1 MKSKSTKI
9 MAMLL
14 AVVMVVSLF
23 PMSVTASFEYD
34 ETATGSYYKLISQKF
49 WKLAP
54 GIEETEVVINN
65 AASTRRQVVHSVKV
79 DLNNP
84 YTNVLPGYKGMIPE
98 PGNYGTQTVS
108 QQALGAERLGYGNV
122 VAATNATL
130 SWYTEAY
137 YKNHPELIGEPLAY
151 AILNGYYYENSNGKT
166 YGMSKTGSDGILV
179 INYDKHP
186 VTGEPRPDSI
196 PKVLMRTLNDPLTGW
211 EQNAIPAWQW
221 LVKPNANGVPTPT
234 YNINDHGTSI
244 ASRTF
249 VGITADGEVIIAVS
263 DGDQAPF
270 STGFTMG
277 EMADYMIRMGCI
289 YACNQDGGG
298 STTFCTQRPGEDL
311 KVNCSLSD
319 GGERPVTSTIM
330 VVSTAPADGE
340 LSNATISSDYDYYT
354 PGSTVAFNTI
364 GIDASGAIVEIPA
377 EAQWQ
382 IAEEGMGTI
391 ANGVFTSNG
400 TMGTVTAQLV
410 YKGSVVGERKITIA
424 VPEAISMNQPT
435 VTIPYGKTASIP
447 IKATVN
453 SGLNEIGLG
462 PNDISFTT
470 DNPALG
476 TFNGLSFTAVDQ
488 ENAPENITSN
498 VTATLN
504 MGSNPTLNFQL
515 QLGRGS
521 DVLFDFEAGQSD
533 VDIWNVI
540 DNRKGTIWDYD
551 MALSLADKENGQV
564 HDGEY
569 SMRLE
574 LNGLSSNLS
583 HSAEY
588 GWIRLGIDGD
598 AIELENARSL
608 GFWMYI
614 PDECIQL
621 WAQGNYMADTDGN
634 GTYDTQCLVSMPPA
648 FPNQVLEKVDEP
660 GWYYLEMD
668 LSQYQNI
675 ALKDSMQFVKDP
687 STGASGAKGD
697 FFISFIFAR
706 AKNNPILD
714 GKTVIGPYTF
724 YLDNFTVDYSEA
736 VDDREKPE
744 FDKIYMDGT
753 PLVKHEVGTTT
764 SNTLTFTSNVADATE
779 KIDANKVSHPLTNT
793 SGINAASAKAF
804 IDGVE
809 VPTSYVGGVMT
820 AANVS
825 VADGYHR
832 VRFEITDNAGN
843 TAVMIRVFKVEAGSA
858 APALQLVP
866 ADASLDRIL
875 FGSVYWM
882 NLEATAIEN
891 IQSVETV
898 IDLNMV
904 NHWELDHM
912 ELAKGFAAA
921 YEIDDETNTAV
932 ITFTRTGSGDVTGS
946 AVLARI
952 PVRVLDYDN
961 DIHVSGKTAAQYWAS
976 HEFWGHNLA
985 LDVDKGLV
993 TFTDGSTQTFSNEE
1007 FSVSTEMYTA
1017 RYYMDATYLTSH
1029 GSTHIHSAAALPDKE
1044 ATCTEDG
1051 YTGRTFCEG
1060 CNSVVEWGT
1069 TIPATGHSFHVVGDK
1084 LACDCGET
1092 ITGSGLHMIDGKNYY
1107 TIGGVLAK
1115 GWNNV
1120 DDGWYYFDEDYA
1132 GINGKRT
1139 FDGIEYNFTD
1149 GLVEGVWK
1157 YDGVGTRYYYGPG
1170 YYEHPRRSQLGN
1182 FIWVTID
1189 GNTYAFDDDGHRFE
1203 GYAVL
1208 TTADGT
1214 SKLYEFTDEG
1224 VLIGEYSPGEDYTG
1238 IFVCRR
1244 TTTYLKNGVP
1254 FAAGLVKEG
1263 EDYYYINSGCEAV
1276 TGNYDVTRTNG
1287 LLLPGFYQFGP
1298 DGKMINPPVYPDGPN
1313 RDGFFYRNGAKLP
1326 CYQLVEF
1333 DGYYYF
1339 ISDSN
1344 RYAKDTRLYLSSR
1357 FLEGTGL
1364 SVGYYDFDKL
1374 GRMVLRD
1381 GPNEDGYFYLKD
1393 IQQEPN
1399 QLIAFR
1405 GYYYFIGE
1413 DGKYVFSQTL
1423 YLGEEYLEGTGLPAG
1438 EYEFDETGKMIIP
1451 EENVKNG
1458 PDADGY
1464 FYLNNIRQAAN
1475 QLIEL
1480 EGSYYYI
1487 REDGKYAVSESLYLS
1502 EEILAGT
1509 GLPAGEYEFDETGK
1523 MIIPEPPVKNGPN
1536 EDGYFYLDDV
1546 RQEPN
1551 QLIEFEGSYYYIRE
1565 DGKYA
1570 VSESLYLSE
1579 EVLEG
1584 TGLPAGEYEFD
1595 ETGKMIIPEIPVKNG
1610 PDEDGYFYLNN
1621 VRQPAKQLIAFEG
1634 DYYYTGED
1642 GKYVVSANV
1651 YLGLEFMEPIGLPGG
1666 YYDFDEAGK
1675 LIPVEPAVKNG
1686 PNADGYF
1693 YLNDVKQ
1700 KAYQLIWF
1708 EGGYYFIND
1717 SNKFAASRTIY
1728 LSTRFVEGTG
1738 LAVGYYEFDQY
1749 GKMIMK
1755 NGPYPDGYFYRDGSR
1770 LNAYQLVEYEGDYY
1784 FINDANKYAVSR
1796 TIYLSARFVE
1806 GTDLAV
1812 GYYEFDE
1819 TGKMIRK
1826 NGPYPDGYFYRNGS
1840 RLNAYQLV
1848 EYEGD
1853 YYFIN
1858 DANKYA
1864 VSRTIYLSARFL
1876 EGTDLAVGY
1885 YEFDETG
1892 KMIRKNGPYPDGY
1905 FYRNGSR
1912 LNAYQLVEYEGDYY
1926 FINDSNKY
1934 AVSKTIYLTAKFV
1947 DPFGMAVGYY
1957 EFDASGKM
1965 IMKNGPYPDGYF
1977 YLNGTRVNAYQLV
1990 KYEGD
1995 YYFIGVGNKYV
2006 TNKWQ
2011 YVAIPDYVFDGTD
2024 VRPWHHSFDNQG
2036 RMIGYYEGVPNG
2048 RDLGKIY
2055 NLKAGGKQ
2063 IKSGLLIRGCELD
2076 NANYYFPTDIIDTGI
2091 DRLQDEFHVKFDMDL
2106 RSETMTGLDVF
2117 GDDVTHKC
2125 YDMVMYEQIFTD
2137 EGKAKVK
2144 EVFTDLANPD
2154 NYPIYMHCTHGID
2167 RTGTVSF
2174 LLEAVLGVERQML
2187 IYEYTLSVGSY
2198 GNKIVAV
2205 YNQLNS
2211 SYSGSSFK
2219 VKTEN
2224 FLKDCGITQEQIDM
2238 LRQIYLED

>member
-1 MKSKSTKI
+1 MKSKPTKCLAI
-9 MAMLL
+9 LL

-23 PMSVTASFEYD
+23 PASVAATFEYD
-34 ETATGSYYKLISQKF
+34 ETATASYYKLISQKY
-49 WKLAP
+49 WQLAP

-65 AASTRRQVVHSVKV
+65 ASSTRRQVVHSVKV

-98 PGNYGTQTVS
+98 PGKYGTQTVS
-108 QQALGAERLGYGNV
+108 QQALGAEKLGYGNV

-137 YKNHPELIGEPLAY
+137 YQQHPELIGEPLAY
-151 AILNGYYYENSNGKT
+151 AILNGYYYQNSNGPT
-166 YGMSKTGSDGILV
+166 YGMSKTGNDGILV
-179 INYDKHP
+179 INYDINP
-186 VTGEPRPDSI
+186 TTGEPRPDSI
-196 PKVLMRTLNDPLTGW
+196 PKVLMRKLSDPLTGW

-221 LVKPNANGVPTPT
+221 LVQPDANGNPKAT

-249 VGITADGEVIIAVS
+249 VGITANGEVIIAVS

-340 LSNATISSDYDYYT
+340 LSSATISSDYDYYT
-354 PGSTVAFNTI
+354 PGSTVSFNTV
-364 GIDASGAIVEIPA
+364 GIDASGAKVDIP
-377 EAQWQ
+377 EDAQWQ
-382 IAEEGMGTI
+382 IAEDGMGTI
-391 ANGVFTSNG
+391 SNGVFTSNG
-400 TMGTVTAQLV
+400 TTGVVTAQLV
-410 YKGSVVGERKITIA
+410 YNGNVVGERKINIA
-424 VPEAISMNQPT
+424 IPEAITMNQPT
-435 VTIPYGKTASIP
+435 VTIPYGKTAAIP

-453 SGLNEIGLG
+453 NGLNEIGLG

-476 TFNGLSFTAVDQ
+476 SFNGLSFTAVDQ

-504 MGSNPTLNFQL
+504 MGSYPTLDFQL

-521 DVLFDFEAGQSD
+521 DVLFDFEGGQSD

-551 MALSLADKENGQV
+551 MSLSLADAENGQV
-564 HDGEY
+564 HDGEH

-588 GWIRLGIDGD
+588 GWIRIGIDGD

-675 ALKDSMQFVKDP
+675 ALKDTMQFVKDP

-714 GKTVIGPYTF
+714 GKSVIGPYTF

-753 PLVKHEVGTTT
+753 PLVKHELGTTT

-793 SGINAASAKAF
+793 SGINASTAKAF

-809 VPTSYVGGVMT
+809 VPASYVGGVMT

-843 TAVMIRVFKVEAGSA
+843 TAVMIRVFKVESGNT

-912 ELAKGFAAA
+912 VLAKGFTAEYTIDEDSNSAA
-921 YEIDDETNTAV
+921 
-932 ITFTRTGSGDVTGS
+932 ITFTRTGENNQTGS
-946 AVLARI
+946 AILAQI

-961 DIHVSGKTAAQYWAS
+961 DIHVAGKTAAQYWAT

-1029 GSTHIHSAAALPDKE
+1029 GSTHIHSAVALPDKS

-1069 TIPATGHSFHVVGDK
+1069 TVPATGHSFHVVGDK

-1115 GWNNV
+1115 GWNEV
-1120 DDGWYYFDEDYA
+1120 EGGWYYFGEDYA

-1170 YYEHPRRSQLGN
+1170 YYEHPKRSQLGN

-1224 VLIGEYSPGEDYTG
+1224 VLIGEYNPGEDYTG
-1238 IFVCRR
+1238 IFVCKK

-1263 EDYYYINSGCEAV
+1263 NDYYYINSGCEAV
-1276 TGNYDVTRTNG
+1276 TGNYDVTRPNG

-1313 RDGFFYRNGAKLP
+1313 RDGFFYRDGVKLP

-1344 RYAKDTRLYLSSR
+1344 RYAKNTRLYMSAS
-1357 FLEGTGL
+1357 FLTGTGL
-1364 SVGYYDFDKL
+1364 KVGYYDFDKL
-1374 GRMVLRD
+1374 GRMVLKN

-1393 IQQEPN
+1393 IKQDAN
-1399 QLIAFR
+1399 QLIAFE
-1405 GYYYFIGE
+1405 GYFYFIGE
-1413 DGKYVFSQTL
+1413 DGKYVFSQTI

-1464 FYLNNIRQAAN
+1464 FYLNNVRQAAN
-1475 QLIEL
+1475 QLIEF
-1480 EGSYYYI
+1480 EGSYYFI
-1487 REDGKYAVSESLYLS
+1487 REDGKYAVSENLYLS

-1551 QLIEFEGSYYYIRE
+1551 QLIAFEGSYYFIRE

-1570 VSESLYLSE
+1570 VSQSLYLSE
-1579 EVLEG
+1579 EILVS

-1595 ETGKMIIPEIPVKNG
+1595 ETGKMVIPEIPVKNG

-1621 VRQPAKQLIAFEG
+1621 VRQAANQLIEFEG
-1634 DYYYTGED
+1634 DYYFTGAD

-1651 YLGLEFMEPIGLPGG
+1651 YLGLEYMVPIGMAGG

-1675 LIPVEPAVKNG
+1675 LIQVEPAVKNG
-1686 PNADGYF
+1686 PNVDGYF
-1693 YLNDVKQ
+1693 YLNDVRQ
-1700 KAYQLIWF
+1700 KAYQLIKF

-1717 SNKFAASRTIY
+1717 AHKYAASRTIY
-1728 LSTRFVEGTG
+1728 LSARFVEGTD

-1784 FINDANKYAVSR
+1784 FINDSNKYAVSR

-1858 DANKYA
+1858 DSNKYA
-1864 VSRTIYLSARFL
+1864 VSKTIYLSARFL
-1876 EGTDLAVGY
+1876 EGTDLAAGY

-1947 DPFGMAVGYY
+1947 DPYGMAVGYY

-1965 IMKNGPYPDGYF
+1965 VMKNGPYPDGYF

-2011 YVAIPDYVFDGTD
+2011 YVAIPNYVFDGTD
-2024 VRPWHHSFDNQG
+2024 VRPWHHSFDNEG
-2036 RMIGYYEGVPNG
+2036 KMIGYYEGVPNG
-2048 RDLGKIY
+2048 RDLGEIY
-2055 NLKAGGKQ
+2055 NLKADGKK

-2091 DRLQDEFHVKFDMDL
+2091 ERLQNEFQVKFDMDL

-2117 GDDVTHKC
+2117 DDDVTHKC
-2125 YDMVMYEQIFTD
+2125 YDMVLYEQIFTD
-2137 EGKAKVK
+2137 EGKEKVK

-2205 YNQLNS
+2205 YNKLNS
-2211 SYSGSSFK
+2211 SYSGASFK

-2224 FLKDCGITQEQIDM
+2224 FLKDCGITQEQIDT
-2238 LRQIYLED
+2238 LREIYLEG

>member
-1 MKSKSTKI
+1 MKGRMTRFL
-9 MAMLL
+9 AMLL
-14 AVVMVVSLF
+14 VVVMVVSLL
-23 PMSVTASFEYD
+23 PMGAFAAFKYD
-34 ETATGSYYKLISQKF
+34 ETATDSYYKLISQKY
-49 WKLAP
+49 WQLAP

-65 AASTRRQVVHSVKV
+65 PQSTRRQVVHSVKV
-79 DLNNP
+79 DMNNP
-84 YTNVLPGYKGMIPE
+84 YTNIIPGYKGMIPE
-98 PGNYGTQTVS
+98 AGKYGTQTVS
-108 QQALGAERLGYGNV
+108 KQALAAEKLGYGNV

-137 YKNHPELIGEPLAY
+137 YKQHPELIGEPLAY
-151 AILNGYYYENSNGKT
+151 AILDGYKYQNSNGPT
-166 YGMSKTGSDGILV
+166 YGMSKNGNDAILV
-179 INYDKHP
+179 INYDTNP
-186 VTGEPRPDSI
+186 VTGEARPDSI
-196 PKVLMRTLNDPLTGW
+196 PKVVMRKLSDPLTGW

-221 LVKPNANGVPTPT
+221 LVKPDANGKPVAQ
-234 YNINDHGTSI
+234 YSVNDHGASI

-249 VGITADGEVIIAVS
+249 VGITAAGEVIVAVS

-298 STTFCTQRPGEDL
+298 STTFCSQRPGEDL

-330 VVSTAPADGE
+330 VISTAPADGE
-340 LSNATISSDYDYYT
+340 LSNATLSSDYDYYT
-354 PGSTVAFNTI
+354 PRSTVAFNAV
-364 GIDASGAIVEIPA
+364 GIDGSGAKVDIPA
-377 EAQWQ
+377 DAQWQ
-382 IAEEGMGTI
+382 LTNAGMGTI
-391 ANGVFTSNG
+391 SNGVFTSNG
-400 TMGTVTAQLV
+400 TIGDVTAQLV
-410 YKGSVVGERKITIA
+410 YKDKVVGERTIHIA
-424 VPEAISMNQPT
+424 IPEAISMNQPT
-435 VTIPYGKTASIP
+435 VTVPYGKTAAMP

-453 SGLNEIGLG
+453 NGLNEIGLG

-470 DNPALG
+470 DNEALG
-476 TFNGLSFTAVDQ
+476 TFSGMSFSAVD
-488 ENAPENITSN
+488 EASAPENITSN

-551 MALSLADKENGQV
+551 MALSLADRTNGQV
-564 HDGEY
+564 HDGDY

-621 WAQGNYMADTDGN
+621 WAQGNYMADTNGD

-648 FPNQVLEKVDEP
+648 FPNQVLESVDEP

-675 ALKDSMQFVKDP
+675 ALKDTQQFVKDP

-714 GKTVIGPYTF
+714 GKSVIGPYTF

-753 PLVKHEVGTTT
+753 ALAKHEVGTTA
-764 SNTLTFTSNVADATE
+764 SGTLTFTSNVADATE

-793 SGINAASAKAF
+793 SGINASTAKAF

-809 VPTSYVGGVMT
+809 VPASYANGVMT
-820 AANVS
+820 AANVK

-843 TAVMIRVFKVEAGSA
+843 TAVMIRVFKVESGSA

-882 NLEATAIEN
+882 NLEAAAIEN
-891 IQSVETV
+891 IQSVDTV

-912 ELAKGFAAA
+912 VLADGFTADYTIDADSNSAA
-921 YEIDDETNTAV
+921 
-932 ITFTRTGSGDVTGS
+932 ITFTRTGESDQTGS
-946 AVLARI
+946 AVLAQI

-961 DIHVSGKTAAQYWAS
+961 DIHVPGKTAAQYWAS

-993 TFTDGSTQTFSNEE
+993 TLKDGTTTTFSNEE

-1029 GSTHIHSAAALPDKE
+1029 GSTHVHNAAALPDKA

-1069 TIPATGHSFHVVGDK
+1069 TLPATGHTYGVVGDK
-1084 LACDCGET
+1084 LACLNCGEE

-1107 TIGGVLAK
+1107 TIGGVLSK
-1115 GWNNV
+1115 GWNEV
-1120 DDGWYYFDEDYA
+1120 DGGWYYFGDDYA
-1132 GINGKRT
+1132 GISGKHT
-1139 FDGIEYNFTD
+1139 FDGIEYNFD
-1149 GLVEGVWK
+1149 NGLVEGVWK
-1157 YDGVGTRYYYGPG
+1157 TDDVGTRYYYGPG
-1170 YYEHPRRSQLGN
+1170 YYEHPKRSQLGN
-1182 FIWVTID
+1182 FIWATID
-1189 GNTYAFDDDGHRFE
+1189 GNTYAFDDHGHRYE

-1214 SKLYEFTDEG
+1214 SKLYEFTDDG
-1224 VLIGEYSPGEDYTG
+1224 VLIGEYSPGADYTG
-1238 IFVCRR
+1238 IFVCRK

-1254 FAAGLVKEG
+1254 FAAGLVKDG
-1263 EDYYYINSGCEAV
+1263 DDYYYINSGCEAV
-1276 TGNYDVTRTNG
+1276 TGNYDVTRPNG

-1313 RDGFFYRNGAKLP
+1313 KNGYFYRDGKKLI

-1333 DGYYYF
+1333 DGDYYF
-1339 ISDSN
+1339 INDAD
-1344 RYAKDTRLYLSSR
+1344 RYAKNTTVYLSAK
-1357 FLEGTGL
+1357 FVEGTGL
-1364 SVGYYDFDKL
+1364 SVGNYNFDKT
-1374 GRMVLRD
+1374 GKMVIKN
-1381 GPNEDGYFYLKD
+1381 GPDEDGYFYLKD
-1393 IQQEPN
+1393 VKQEAN
-1399 QLIAFR
+1399 QLIAFK
-1405 GYYYFIGE
+1405 GSYYFIGE
-1413 DGKYVFSQTL
+1413 DGKYVVSTTVHL
-1423 YLGEEYLEGTGLPAG
+1423 DEALVAGTDLAAG
-1438 EYEFDETGKMIIP
+1438 DYAFDEAGK
-1451 EENVKNG
+1451 
-1458 PDADGY
+1458 
-1464 FYLNNIRQAAN
+1464 L
-1475 QLIEL
+1475 
-1480 EGSYYYI
+1480 
-1487 REDGKYAVSESLYLS
+1487 
-1502 EEILAGT
+1502 
-1509 GLPAGEYEFDETGK
+1509 
-1523 MIIPEPPVKNGPN
+1523 IIPEPVVIKNGPN

-1546 RQEPN
+1546 QQEPN
-1551 QLIEFEGSYYYIRE
+1551 QLLVYEGSYYFIGA

-1570 VSESLYLSE
+1570 AGTTVYLGE
-1579 EVLEG
+1579 EYVAD
-1584 TGLPAGEYEFD
+1584 TGLPAGNYEFD
-1595 ETGKMIIPEIPVKNG
+1595 ETGKMIIKAEDVKNG
-1610 PDEDGYFYLNN
+1610 PDADGYFYRNN
-1621 VRQPAKQLIAFEG
+1621 VRQAANQLVEFEG
-1634 DYYYTGED
+1634 SYYFIGSNA
-1642 GKYVVSANV
+1642 KYVVGTTAYV
-1651 YLGLEFMEPIGLPGG
+1651 GEEHTAAIGMPGG

-1675 LIPVEPAVKNG
+1675 MVMQAPTVKNG

-1693 YLNDVKQ
+1693 YLNDVRQ
-1700 KAYQLIWF
+1700 KAYQIIEF
-1708 EGGYYFIND
+1708 EGDYYFVYD
-1717 SNKFAASRTIY
+1717 AHKFAKSTTLY
-1728 LSTRFVEGTG
+1728 LSAQFVEGTG
-1738 LAVGYYEFDQY
+1738 LTVGYYEFDEF
-1749 GKMIMK
+1749 GRIILK
-1755 NGPYPDGYFYRDGSR
+1755 NGPFPDGYFYRNGSR
-1770 LNAYQLVEYEGDYY
+1770 LNAYQLVEYQGDYY
-1784 FINDANKYAVSR
+1784 FINDYNKYATNR
-1796 TIYLSARFVE
+1796 TIYLSAQFVE
-1806 GTDLAV
+1806 GTDLTV
-1812 GYYEFDE
+1812 GYYEFDAD
-1819 TGKMIRK
+1819 GKLIRK

-1848 EYEGD
+1848 EYKGD

-1858 DANKYA
+1858 DYNKYA
-1864 VSRTIYLSARFL
+1864 TSRTIYLSAQFV
-1876 EGTDLAVGY
+1876 EGTDLTVGY
-1885 YEFDETG
+1885 YEFDADG
-1892 KMIRKNGPYPDGY
+1892 KLIRKNGPFPDGY

-1934 AVSKTIYLTAKFV
+1934 ATSRTIYLSAQFV
-1947 DPFGMAVGYY
+1947 EGTDLTVGYY
-1957 EFDASGKM
+1957 EFDADGKIVRKNGPQSDGYFYRNGSRLNAYQLVEYEGNIYFINDSNKYAKSKTIYLTSQFVDPLGMAVGYYDFDADGKM
-1965 IMKNGPYPDGYF
+1965 VMKNGPYPDGYF
-1977 YLNGTRVNAYQLV
+1977 YLNGTRVNANNLV

-2011 YVAIPDYVFDGTD
+2011 FTGMPNSVFDGTD
-2024 VRPWHHSFDNQG
+2024 VRPWHHSFDNEG
-2036 RMIGYYEGVPNG
+2036 KMIGYYEGIPNG
-2048 RDLGKIY
+2048 RDIGEIY
-2055 NLKAGGKQ
+2055 NLKGAGGKQ

-2076 NANYYFPTDIIDTGI
+2076 NANYYFPEDIIAKGV
-2091 DRLQDEFHVKFDMDL
+2091 DRLQNEFHIKTEMDL
-2106 RSETMTGLDVF
+2106 RQEFLTGLDVF
-2117 GDDVTHKC
+2117 DEDVQHKI
-2125 YDMVMYEQIFTD
+2125 YDMVLYEAIFTD

-2167 RTGTVSF
+2167 RTGTVAF

-2198 GNKIVAV
+2198 GNKIVAL

-2211 SYSGSSFK
+2211 SYSGANFM

-2224 FLKDCGITQEQIDM
+2224 FLKDCGITQEQIDS
-2238 LRQIYLED
+2238 LRAIYLEG

>member
-1 MKSKSTKI
+1 
-9 MAMLL
+9 
-14 AVVMVVSLF
+14 
-23 PMSVTASFEYD
+23 
-34 ETATGSYYKLISQKF
+34 
-49 WKLAP
+49 
-54 GIEETEVVINN
+54 
-65 AASTRRQVVHSVKV
+65 
-79 DLNNP
+79 
-84 YTNVLPGYKGMIPE
+84 
-98 PGNYGTQTVS
+98 
-108 QQALGAERLGYGNV
+108 
-122 VAATNATL
+122 
-130 SWYTEAY
+130 
-137 YKNHPELIGEPLAY
+137 
-151 AILNGYYYENSNGKT
+151 
-166 YGMSKTGSDGILV
+166 
-179 INYDKHP
+179 
-186 VTGEPRPDSI
+186 
-196 PKVLMRTLNDPLTGW
+196 
-211 EQNAIPAWQW
+211 
-221 LVKPNANGVPTPT
+221 
-234 YNINDHGTSI
+234 
-244 ASRTF
+244 
-249 VGITADGEVIIAVS
+249 
-263 DGDQAPF
+263 
-270 STGFTMG
+270 
-277 EMADYMIRMGCI
+277 
-289 YACNQDGGG
+289 
-298 STTFCTQRPGEDL
+298 
-311 KVNCSLSD
+311 
-319 GGERPVTSTIM
+319 
-330 VVSTAPADGE
+330 
-340 LSNATISSDYDYYT
+340 
-354 PGSTVAFNTI
+354 
-364 GIDASGAIVEIPA
+364 
-377 EAQWQ
+377 
-382 IAEEGMGTI
+382 
-391 ANGVFTSNG
+391 
-400 TMGTVTAQLV
+400 
-410 YKGSVVGERKITIA
+410 
-424 VPEAISMNQPT
+424 
-435 VTIPYGKTASIP
+435 
-447 IKATVN
+447 
-453 SGLNEIGLG
+453 
-462 PNDISFTT
+462 
-470 DNPALG
+470 
-476 TFNGLSFTAVDQ
+476 
-488 ENAPENITSN
+488 
-498 VTATLN
+498 

-521 DVLFDFEAGQSD
+521 DVLFDFEGGQSD

-551 MALSLADKENGQV
+551 MALSLADAENGQV
-564 HDGEY
+564 HDGEH

-675 ALKDSMQFVKDP
+675 ALKDTMQFVKDP

-714 GKTVIGPYTF
+714 GKSVIGPYTF

-793 SGINAASAKAF
+793 SGINASTAKAF

-809 VPTSYVGGVMT
+809 VPASYVGGVMT

-843 TAVMIRVFKVEAGSA
+843 TAVMIRVFKVESGNS

-912 ELAKGFAAA
+912 VLAKGFTAEYTIDEDSNSAA
-921 YEIDDETNTAV
+921 
-932 ITFTRTGSGDVTGS
+932 ITFTRTGENNQTGS
-946 AVLARI
+946 AVLAQI

-961 DIHVSGKTAAQYWAS
+961 DIHVEGKTAAQYWAT

-1029 GSTHIHSAAALPDKE
+1029 GSTHIHSAAALPDKS

-1051 YTGRTFCEG
+1051 YIGRTFCEG

-1069 TIPATGHSFHVVGDK
+1069 TVPATGHSFHVVGDK

-1115 GWNNV
+1115 GWNEV
-1120 DDGWYYFDEDYA
+1120 EGGWYYFGEDYA
-1132 GINGKRT
+1132 GINGK
-1139 FDGIEYNFTD
+1139 
-1149 GLVEGVWK
+1149 LVEGVWK

-1170 YYEHPRRSQLGN
+1170 YYEHPKRSQLGN

-1214 SKLYEFTDEG
+1214 SKLYEFTEEG
-1224 VLIGEYSPGEDYTG
+1224 VLIGEYSPGADYTG
-1238 IFVCRR
+1238 IFVCKK

-1263 EDYYYINSGCEAV
+1263 NDYYYINSGCEAV

-1287 LLLPGFYQFGP
+1287 LLLPGFYQFDH

-1313 RDGFFYRNGAKLP
+1313 RDGYFYRDGARLS
-1326 CYQLVEF
+1326 CYQLVEYN
-1333 DGYYYF
+1333 GYYYF

-1344 RYAKDTRLYLSSR
+1344 RYAKNTRLYLAAG

-1364 SVGYYDFDKL
+1364 KAGYYDFDKL
-1374 GRMVLRD
+1374 GRMVLRN

-1393 IQQEPN
+1393 VKQDAN
-1399 QLIAFR
+1399 QLIAFE
-1405 GYYYFIGE
+1405 GYYYFICE
-1413 DGKYVFSQTL
+1413 DGKYAVSQTL
-1423 YLGEEYLEGTGLPAG
+1423 YLGEEYLTGTGLPAG

-1464 FYLNNIRQAAN
+1464 FYLNSIRQDAN
-1475 QLIEL
+1475 QLIEF
-1480 EGSYYYI
+1480 EGSYYFI
-1487 REDGKYAVSESLYLS
+1487 REDGKYAVSENLYLS

-1551 QLIEFEGSYYYIRE
+1551 QLIAFEGSYYFIRE

-1584 TGLPAGEYEFD
+1584 TNLPAGEYEFD
-1595 ETGKMIIPEIPVKNG
+1595 ETGKMVIPEIPVKNG

-1621 VRQPAKQLIAFEG
+1621 VRQAANQLIEFEG
-1634 DYYYTGED
+1634 DYYFTGAD
-1642 GKYVVSANV
+1642 GKYVVSANI
-1651 YLGLEFMEPIGLPGG
+1651 YLGLEYMVPIGMAGG

-1675 LIPVEPAVKNG
+1675 LIQVEPAVKNG

-1693 YLNDVKQ
+1693 YLNDVMQ
-1700 KAYQLIWF
+1700 LAYQLIKF

-1717 SNKFAASRTIY
+1717 AH
-1728 LSTRFVEGTG
+1728 
-1738 LAVGYYEFDQY
+1738 
-1749 GKMIMK
+1749 
-1755 NGPYPDGYFYRDGSR
+1755 
-1770 LNAYQLVEYEGDYY
+1770 
-1784 FINDANKYAVSR
+1784 KYAASR

-1812 GYYEFDE
+1812 GYYEFDQY
-1819 TGKMIRK
+1819 GKMIMK
-1826 NGPYPDGYFYRNGS
+1826 NGPNPDGYFYR
-1840 RLNAYQLV
+1840 
-1848 EYEGD
+1848 D
-1853 YYFIN
+1853 
-1858 DANKYA
+1858 
-1864 VSRTIYLSARFL
+1864 
-1876 EGTDLAVGY
+1876 
-1885 YEFDETG
+1885 
-1892 KMIRKNGPYPDGY
+1892 
-1905 FYRNGSR
+1905 GSR

-1934 AVSKTIYLTAKFV
+1934 AVSKTLYLTTQFV
-1947 DPFGMAVGYY
+1947 EPFGMAVGYY
-1957 EFDASGKM
+1957 DFDASGKM
-1965 IMKNGPYPDGYF
+1965 VMKNGPYPDGYF
-1977 YLNGTRVNAYQLV
+1977 YLNGTRVNANNLV
-1990 KYEGD
+1990 KYEGN

-2011 YVAIPDYVFDGTD
+2011 FTGMPNSVFDGTD
-2024 VRPWHHSFDNQG
+2024 VRPWHHSFDNEG
-2036 RMIGYYEGVPNG
+2036 KMIGYYEGLPNG
-2048 RDLGKIY
+2048 RDLGEIY
-2055 NLKAGGKQ
+2055 NLKAGGKK

-2076 NANYYFPTDIIDTGI
+2076 NANYYFPTDIIDMGI
-2091 DRLQDEFHVKFDMDL
+2091 DRLQNEFHVKFDMDL
-2106 RSETMTGLDVF
+2106 RNPAATGLDVF

-2125 YDMVMYEQIFTD
+2125 YDMVLYEQIFTD
-2137 EGKAKVK
+2137 EGKEKVK
-2144 EVFTDLANPD
+2144 EVFTDLANPE

-2167 RTGTVSF
+2167 RTGTVAF
-2174 LLEAVLGVERQML
+2174 LLEAVLGVDRQML

-2211 SYSGSSFK
+2211 SYSGASFK

-2238 LRQIYLED
+2238 LRQIYLEG

>member
-1 MKSKSTKI
+1 MRSKPTKCLAI
-9 MAMLL
+9 LL

-23 PMSVTASFEYD
+23 PASVAATFEYD
-34 ETATGSYYKLISQKF
+34 ETATASYHKLISQKY
-49 WKLAP
+49 WQLAP

-65 AASTRRQVVHSVKV
+65 ASSTRRQVVHSVKV

-84 YTNVLPGYKGMIPE
+84 YTNILPGYKGMIPE
-98 PGNYGTQTVS
+98 PGKYGTQTVS
-108 QQALGAERLGYGNV
+108 QQALGAEKLGYGNV

-151 AILNGYYYENSNGKT
+151 AILNGYYYQNSNGPT

-179 INYDKHP
+179 INYDINP
-186 VTGEPRPDSI
+186 TTGEERPNSI
-196 PKVLMRTLNDPLTGW
+196 PKVLMRKLSDPLTGW

-221 LVKPNANGVPTPT
+221 LVQPDANGNPKAT
-234 YNINDHGTSI
+234 YNINDHGASI

-249 VGITADGEVIIAVS
+249 VGITANGEVIIAVS

-330 VVSTAPADGE
+330 VVSTAPADGV
-340 LSNATISSDYDYYT
+340 LSSATISSDYDYYT
-354 PGSTVAFNTI
+354 PGSTVSFNTV
-364 GIDASGAIVEIPA
+364 GIDGSGAKVDIP
-377 EAQWQ
+377 EDAQWQ
-382 IAEEGMGTI
+382 IAEDGMGTI
-391 ANGVFTSNG
+391 SNGVFTSNG
-400 TMGTVTAQLV
+400 TTGVVTAQLV
-410 YKGSVVGERKITIA
+410 YNGNVVGERKINIA
-424 VPEAISMNQPT
+424 IPEAITMNQPT
-435 VTIPYGKTASIP
+435 VTIPYGKTAAIP

-453 SGLNEIGLG
+453 NGLNEIGLG

-476 TFNGLSFTAVDQ
+476 SFNGLSFTAVDQ

-521 DVLFDFEAGQSD
+521 DVLFDFEGGQSD

-551 MALSLADKENGQV
+551 MALSLADAENGQV
-564 HDGEY
+564 HDGEH

-634 GTYDTQCLVSMPPA
+634 GTYDKQCLISMPPA

-675 ALKDSMQFVKDP
+675 ALKDTMQFVKDP

-697 FFISFIFAR
+697 FFLSFIFAR

-714 GKTVIGPYTF
+714 GKSVIGPYTF

-793 SGINAASAKAF
+793 SGINASTAKAF

-809 VPTSYVGGVMT
+809 VPASYVGGVMT

-843 TAVMIRVFKVEAGSA
+843 TAVMIRVFKVESGNT

-912 ELAKGFAAA
+912 VLAKGFTAEYTIDEDSNSAA
-921 YEIDDETNTAV
+921 
-932 ITFTRTGSGDVTGS
+932 ITFTRTGENNQTGS
-946 AVLARI
+946 AILAQI

-961 DIHVSGKTAAQYWAS
+961 DIHVAGKTAAQYWAT

-1029 GSTHIHSAAALPDKE
+1029 GSTHIHSAVALPDKS

-1069 TIPATGHSFHVVGDK
+1069 AVPATGHSFHVVGDK

-1120 DDGWYYFDEDYA
+1120 DDGWYYFGDNYE
-1132 GINGKRT
+1132 GINGT
-1139 FDGIEYNFTD
+1139 HTVDGIEYNFTD

-1157 YDGVGTRYYYGPG
+1157 YDGVGYKYYYGPS
-1170 YYEHPRRSQLGN
+1170 YYHYIKRSQLSN
-1182 FIWVTID
+1182 FMWATID
-1189 GNTYAFDDDGHRFE
+1189 GETYAFDSKGHRYE

-1208 TTADGT
+1208 TSTEYGS
-1214 SKLYEFTDEG
+1214 SKLYQFTDEG
-1224 VLIGEYSPGEDYTG
+1224 VLIGEYNPGEDYTG
-1238 IFVCRR
+1238 IFVCKK

-1254 FAAGLVKEG
+1254 FAAGLVKDG
-1263 EDYYYINSGCEAV
+1263 DDYYYINSGCEAV
-1276 TGNYDVTRTNG
+1276 PGNYAVTRPNG

-1313 RDGFFYRNGAKLP
+1313 RDGFFYQNGAKLP
-1326 CYQLVEF
+1326 AYQLVEF
-1333 DGYYYF
+1333 EGDYYF
-1339 ISDSN
+1339 INDCN
-1344 RYAKDTRLYLSSR
+1344 KFAKSIRLYLSAR

-1364 SVGYYDFDKL
+1364 SIGYYDFDRNGKMML
-1374 GRMVLRD
+1374 KN
-1381 GPNEDGYFYLKD
+1381 GPEADGYFYLKNVK
-1393 IQQEPN
+1393 QTAY
-1399 QLIAFR
+1399 QLIEFE
-1405 GYYYFIGE
+1405 GYYYFIN
-1413 DGKYVFSQTL
+1413 DGNKYAADTTV
-1423 YLGEEYLEGTGLPAG
+1423 YLTQQFVEGTDLPVG
-1438 EYEFDETGKMIIP
+1438 YYYFDETGKM
-1451 EENVKNG
+1451 VLKNG
-1458 PDADGY
+1458 ADADGF
-1464 FYLNNIRQAAN
+1464 FYLNN
-1475 QLIEL
+1475 
-1480 EGSYYYI
+1480 
-1487 REDGKYAVSESLYLS
+1487 
-1502 EEILAGT
+1502 
-1509 GLPAGEYEFDETGK
+1509 
-1523 MIIPEPPVKNGPN
+1523 
-1536 EDGYFYLDDV
+1536 
-1546 RQEPN
+1546 
-1551 QLIEFEGSYYYIRE
+1551 
-1565 DGKYA
+1565 
-1570 VSESLYLSE
+1570 
-1579 EVLEG
+1579 
-1584 TGLPAGEYEFD
+1584 
-1595 ETGKMIIPEIPVKNG
+1595 
-1610 PDEDGYFYLNN
+1610 
-1621 VRQPAKQLIAFEG
+1621 
-1634 DYYYTGED
+1634 
-1642 GKYVVSANV
+1642 
-1651 YLGLEFMEPIGLPGG
+1651 
-1666 YYDFDEAGK
+1666 
-1675 LIPVEPAVKNG
+1675 
-1686 PNADGYF
+1686 
-1693 YLNDVKQ
+1693 VKQ
-1700 KAYQLIWF
+1700 KAYQLVEF
-1708 EGGYYFIND
+1708 EGDYYFID
-1717 SNKFAASRTIY
+1717 SGNKYATNKTIY
-1728 LSTRFVEGTG
+1728 LQSRFVDAYG
-1738 LAVGYYEFDQY
+1738 LAVGYYEFGAD
-1749 GKMIMK
+1749 GRMIMK
-1755 NGPYPDGYFYRDGSR
+1755 NGPYPDGYFYRNGVR
-1770 LNAYQLVEYEGDYY
+1770 LNNYQLVEFEDNYY
-1784 FINDANKYAVSR
+1784 FIDDYNKYTVSKR
-1796 TIYLSARFVE
+1796 LYLSQRFVE
-1806 GTDLAV
+1806 GTDLPV
-1812 GYYEFDE
+1812 GYYDFDE
-1819 TGKMIRK
+1819 TGKMVLR
-1826 NGPYPDGYFYRNGS
+1826 NGPGEDGFFFLRGVKQ
-1840 RLNAYQLV
+1840 RAYQLI
-1848 EYEGD
+1848 EFEGD
-1853 YYFIN
+1853 YYFI
-1858 DANKYA
+1858 DSGNKYA
-1864 VSRTIYLSARFL
+1864 TNKRIYLQSRFVDAYGL
-1876 EGTDLAVGY
+1876 QTGY
-1885 YEFDETG
+1885 YDFDETG
-1892 KMIRKNGPYPDGY
+1892 KIVFINGPQEDGS
-1905 FYRNGSR
+1905 FY
-1912 LNAYQLVEYEGDYY
+1912 LNSAKQRAYQLIEYNGDYY
-1926 FINDSNKY
+1926 FIDSGNKF
-1934 AVSKTIYLTAKFV
+1934 AVNKTIYLQSRFV
-1947 DPFGMAVGYY
+1947 EKYGFTPGYY
-1957 EFDASGKM
+1957 TFDETGKL
-1965 IMKNGPYPDGYF
+1965 IMRNGPAADGYF
-1977 YLNGTRVNAYQLV
+1977 YLNGGRQSGVQLI
-1990 KYEGD
+1990 KYDGD
-1995 YYFIGVGNKYV
+1995 YYFIGANNKYL
-2006 TNKWQ
+2006 TSKWQ
-2011 YVAIPDYVFDGTD
+2011 YTGLPKEIFNGTD
-2024 VRPWHHSFDNQG
+2024 VRPWHHSFDNEG
-2036 RMIGYYEGVPNG
+2036 KMIGYYEGIPNG
-2048 RDLGKIY
+2048 RDIGEIY
-2055 NLKAGGKQ
+2055 NLKAGGKS

-2076 NANYYFPTDIIDTGI
+2076 NANYYFPTDIIETGI
-2091 DRLQDEFHVKFDMDL
+2091 DRLQNEFHIKTDMDL
-2106 RSETMTGLDVF
+2106 RQHFLTGLDVF
-2117 GDDVTHKC
+2117 GEDVEHKV
-2125 YDMVMYEQIFTD
+2125 YDMVLYEQIFTD
-2137 EGKAKVK
+2137 EGKAKVQ

-2154 NYPIYMHCTHGID
+2154 NYPIYLHCTHGID
-2167 RTGTVSF
+2167 RTGTVCF

-2198 GNKIVAV
+2198 GNQIVAV
-2205 YNQLNS
+2205 YNKLNS
-2211 SYSGSSFK
+2211 TYPGATFK
-2219 VKTEN
+2219 IKTEN
-2224 FLKDCGITQEQIDM
+2224 FLKDCGITQEQIDT
-2238 LRQIYLED
+2238 LREIYLEG